1 MSRPDPQQLAIDC
14 QSAIAEGDWPRAET
28 GLRAL
33 AELVPDNASLHYNLG
48 LTLSRQDRHADALT
62 CFETTLSLEPDH
74 ANAMF
79 ERAASLMA
87 LGRLDAADTGFSSY
101 LDRVAADPDAILNRA
116 RIAIRQGRPE
126 DALERLDALPGTDAP
141 EIALARAE
149 ALRDLKRV
157 SEASAL
163 LGDLYRDAPALRP
176 AILKVMSHGPA
187 GRVPLRLSTLAQPER

>member
-14 QSAIAEGDWPRAET
+14 QSAIAEEDWPRAET

-62 CFETTLSLEPDH
+62 SFETTLSLESGH

-87 LGRLDAADTGFSSY
+87 LGRLEAADTGFSSY

-116 RIAIRQGRPE
+116 RIALRQGRPR
-126 DALERLDALPGTDAP
+126 DALERLDALPDADAP
-141 EIALARAE
+141 ETALARAE
-149 ALRDLKRV
+149 ALRDLRRTD
-157 SEASAL
+157 EANTI
-163 LGDLYRDAPALRP
+163 LGGLYRDAPALRP
-176 AILKVMSHGPA
+176 AILKTMSHGPA
-187 GRVPLRLSTLAQPER
+187 GRVPLRLSAIGQPDR